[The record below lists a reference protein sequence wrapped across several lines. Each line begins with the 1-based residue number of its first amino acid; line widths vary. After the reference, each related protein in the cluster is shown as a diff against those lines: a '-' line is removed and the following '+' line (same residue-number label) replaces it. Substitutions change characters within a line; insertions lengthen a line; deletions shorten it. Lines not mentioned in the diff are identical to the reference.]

1 MQVICSKDASSGFSN
16 VIFAFPDIEVT
27 SKNIAQPAKQR
38 YVLQEQENFYCNR
51 LQCAKQ
57 YASSA
62 VGKSIYPLCWPNI
75 NNSILKQLS
84 FSAEVQSFQWKYS
97 SSVMSTRR
105 PDTQIISM
113 KLAKNIL
120 KLI

>member
-1 MQVICSKDASSGFSN
+1 MQVICSKDGSSGFSN
-16 VIFAFPDIEVT
+16 VIFAFLDLEFT

-38 YVLQEQENFYCNR
+38 YVLQEQENFYCHR

-84 FSAEVQSFQWKYS
+84 FSAEVQSF
-97 SSVMSTRR
+97 
-105 PDTQIISM
+105 
-113 KLAKNIL
+113 
-120 KLI
+120 

>member
-1 MQVICSKDASSGFSN
+1 MQVICSEDVSPGFSN
-16 VIFAFPDIEVT
+16 VIFALLDIEIT
-27 SKNIAQPAKQR
+27 SKNIAQPAKWR
-38 YVLQEQENFYCNR
+38 YVLQEQKNYYCNR
-51 LQCAKQ
+51 LQCTKQ

-84 FSAEVQSFQWKYS
+84 FSAKVQAFQWKYS
-97 SSVMSTRR
+97 SSVMSIHK
-105 PDTQIISM
+105 PDMQIIAM
-113 KLAKNIL
+113 KLVKNIL